1 MVMKALVALSA
12 GSRIVE
18 IQSVELCDVSGRIIA
33 FACIHCYFTFNPR
46 R

>member
-12 GSRIVE
+12 GSCIVE
-18 IQSVELCDVSGRIIA
+18 IQSVEVCDVSGRIIS